1 MPVFG
6 FVVNVFHGLAG
17 VGGGRLYSLRLA
29 FIMPPFL
36 FFRGFLMLSQQAFLA
51 AQKVIPGGVNSPVRA
66 FRGVGGTPRF
76 IARAEGAFI
85 FDVDG
90 RRYVDFVGSYGPAI
104 VGHAHPGIVHAVQQ
118 AAENGLSFGAP
129 TTAETQLAEAI
140 VARVPAVEMVRMCNS
155 GTEATMSAIRL
166 ARAFT
171 GRSDFLK
178 FAGCYHGHSDGLL
191 VAAGSGALTIGVPDS
206 PGVPA
211 AYAQHTLTAPYN
223 DIAALEQAFAE
234 YGEQLAAVIVEPVA
248 GNMSCV
254 PPDPAF
260 LRALRHLCNKYGTVL
275 IFDEVMTGFRVAR
288 GGAQEFYGIE
298 ADLVTLG
305 KIIGGGMPVGAFGGR
320 RDIMEL
326 LAPLGGVYQAG
337 TLSGNPV
344 SMAAGLVSLRLT
356 DEPVFYKNLTEITT
370 ALADGLLDRAKAHRI
385 PLVIN
390 HVCGMLGLFFTQ
402 EARIDN
408 LDAVKR
414 CDGERFARFFHLML
428 EEGVYLAPSPF
439 EAIFT
444 GSQHNA
450 AVLDDTL
457 RAADRV
463 FARLKAEEH

>member
-76 IARAEGAFI
+76 IARAKALLFLMWMAAVI
-85 FDVDG
+85 LIMSAHF
-90 RRYVDFVGSYGPAI
+90 GPAI

-206 PGVPA
+206 PGVPP

-275 IFDEVMTGFRVAR
+275 I
-288 GGAQEFYGIE
+288 
-298 ADLVTLG
+298 
-305 KIIGGGMPVGAFGGR
+305 
-320 RDIMEL
+320 
-326 LAPLGGVYQAG
+326 
-337 TLSGNPV
+337 
-344 SMAAGLVSLRLT
+344 
-356 DEPVFYKNLTEITT
+356 
-370 ALADGLLDRAKAHRI
+370 
-385 PLVIN
+385 
-390 HVCGMLGLFFTQ
+390 
-402 EARIDN
+402 
-408 LDAVKR
+408 
-414 CDGERFARFFHLML
+414 LM
-428 EEGVYLAPSPF
+428 
-439 EAIFT
+439 
-444 GSQHNA
+444 
-450 AVLDDTL
+450 
-457 RAADRV
+457 R
-463 FARLKAEEH
+463 

>member
-1 MPVFG
+1 
-6 FVVNVFHGLAG
+6 
-17 VGGGRLYSLRLA
+17 
-29 FIMPPFL
+29 
-36 FFRGFLMLSQQAFLA
+36 MLSQQAFLA

-76 IARAEGAFI
+76 IARAEGAYI

-129 TTAETQLAEAI
+129 TVAETQLAEAI
-140 VARVPAVEMVRMCNS
+140 VARVPGVEMVRMCNS

-171 GRSDFLK
+171 GRTDFLK

-206 PGVPA
+206 PGVPP

-223 DIAALEQAFAE
+223 DIAALEQVFAAH
-234 YGEQLAAVIVEPVA
+234 GERLAAVIVEPVA

-260 LRALRHLCNKYGTVL
+260 LRALRHLCSKFGTLL

-288 GGAQEFYGIE
+288 GGAQELFGIE

-320 RDIMEL
+320 REIMGCS
-326 LAPLGGVYQAG
+326 PR
-337 TLSGNPV
+337 S
-344 SMAAGLVSLRLT
+344 AAFIRRGRSPAIRC
-356 DEPVFYKNLTEITT
+356 PWRR
-370 ALADGLLDRAKAHRI
+370 GWS
-385 PLVIN
+385 
-390 HVCGMLGLFFTQ
+390 VC
-402 EARIDN
+402 
-408 LDAVKR
+408 V
-414 CDGERFARFFHLML
+414 
-428 EEGVYLAPSPF
+428 
-439 EAIFT
+439 
-444 GSQHNA
+444 
-450 AVLDDTL
+450 
-457 RAADRV
+457 
-463 FARLKAEEH
+463 